1 MGKLNKYKKHIL
13 MIGLL
18 VVGICAV
25 IFSNNVKVQGGLAC
39 LCLGLAI
46 LVAVWINKDK
56 QLVELINFDSEAD
69 EILRDIAKFG
79 EESEYYGYYNIDVF
93 NGMRAQILK
102 KQKKQMFSCVV
113 FGIVLLIIAI
123 ICVI

>member
-93 NGMRAQILK
+93 NSMRAQILK